1 MKDISIPVVARV
13 EGHGGVYVS
22 LDENNNVKQVEFRI
36 FEGSRFF
43 EAFLIGKRIE
53 YVPSISSRICGICGP
68 VHAVSSVKAIED
80 ALGIELPENVKFLR
94 KMVVVLN
101 TIESNLL
108 HIVALSLPDY
118 YNVNSLIELPSNIK
132 SKALKVLRLREYIGK
147 LLDILCANRI
157 HVRNIVP
164 GGFTKLPLKDKV
176 NAILREVQEYTKTLY
191 DFTDEVLEKMLI
203 DYERQSHYVALYNGR
218 EYALEDGDLKVD
230 SVLQIPVHAYRKYF
244 TETTINYSTAK
255 KSLIYGVENYMVG
268 ALARLNT
275 NTRFIRD
282 HVKDLIRKYN
292 IKIPS
297 TNPFLIPVAQ
307 LLESISL
314 IDDVLEQMPA
324 AKYHPTRTD
333 YSIKRGIGVGIVEA
347 PRGILYHCYVV
358 GSNGRLQAVDV
369 VTPTAQNVADIE
381 DSIIR
386 IVSANKNLDEKHVKR
401 LIENIVRT
409 YDPCISCSV
418 HIVYKK

>member
-1 MKDISIPVVARV
+1 MKEVTVPVVARV

-22 LDENNNVKQVEFRI
+22 LDENNNVKKVEFRV

-53 YVPSISSRICGICGP
+53 HVPAISSRICGICGP
-68 VHAVSSVKAIED
+68 VHSVSSVKAIED

-108 HIVALSLPDY
+108 HVVALSLPDY
-118 YNVNSLIELPSNIK
+118 YNVDSLIELPSEVK
-132 SKALKVLRLREYIGK
+132 VKALGVLQLKERIGK

-164 GGFTKLPLKDKV
+164 GGFTKLPSKDKV
-176 NAILREVQEYTKTLY
+176 NTVLREMEEYTKTLY
-191 DFTDEVLEKMLI
+191 ELAEEVLEKMI
-203 DYERQSHYVALYNGR
+203 IEYERQSHYVALYNGE

-255 KSLIYGVENYMVG
+255 KSLIYGTENYMVG

-275 NTRFIRD
+275 NKEFLRD
-282 HVKDLIRKYN
+282 NARDIMKKYG
-292 IKIPS
+292 IKTPS

-307 LLESISL
+307 LIESMSL
-314 IDDVLEQMPA
+314 LDDVLEQMPS
-324 AKYHPTRTD
+324 AKYHPTKTD
-333 YSIKRGIGVGIVEA
+333 YSIRRGIGVGIVEA

-369 VTPTAQNVADIE
+369 VTPTAQNLADIE
-381 DSIIR
+381 DSITR
-386 IVSANKNLDEKHVKR
+386 IVSSNKNLDEKHVKR

-418 HIVYKK
+418 HVVYKK